1 MPAPIKLTADPF
13 DSYEKAAKAVNQMM
27 KPPVASSS
35 KGKGK
40 LVTRI
45 RTPPR
50 FPSPDLE
57 HFENYEQSGFD
68 WAADRTYGE
77 YKYREKSREP
87 SVLLGE
93 ESVHDEEYNFYES
106 DDSEGTTRQLGYIDR
121 KMDVDNNIADATGLE
136 RQVPL
141 PHNKLLLSR
150 ELLSPSAYNYCHLPS

>member
-1 MPAPIKLTADPF
+1 MAKNLKPLEAPKVPAPIKPTADPF

-40 LVTRI
+40 FVTRI

-57 HFENYEQSGFD
+57 HFKNYEQSGFD

-77 YKYREKSREP
+77 YEYLEKS
-87 SVLLGE
+87 L
-93 ESVHDEEYNFYES
+93 S
-106 DDSEGTTRQLGYIDR
+106 DAFLVWTQICPNTLSCQ
-121 KMDVDNNIADATGLE
+121 NIIFHLAI
-136 RQVPL
+136 RPI
-141 PHNKLLLSR
+141 HN
-150 ELLSPSAYNYCHLPS
+150 AHIY